1 MANPNPKNKWQP
13 GVSGNPKGRARKGK
27 TLTDILEKHLRRR
40 KEMPDGKRMS
50 HKDILAIKLIE
61 LAEENDDTTA
71 LKYIYDR
78 IDGKPTE
85 TVDTKHSGN
94 IQIGIDRVIYD
105 SVHGNDDTE
114 ADVDDEAD

>member
-1 MANPNPKNKWQP
+1 MPNPFKP
-13 GVSGNPKGRARKGK
+13 GDPRINRNGRPKKGK

-40 KEMPDGKRMS
+40 RFDDDEKRRSAKELLAKQVIDLALAG
-50 HKDILAIKLIE
+50 DLTAIK
-61 LAEENDDTTA
+61 
-71 LKYIYDR
+71 YIFDR

-94 IQIGIDRVIYD
+94 IRVGIDRIIYD
-105 SVHGNDDTE
+105 SVHGNDDTDE

>member
-1 MANPNPKNKWQP
+1 MPFKPGHDPNRNYNGRPK
-13 GVSGNPKGRARKGK
+13 KGK

-61 LAEENDDTTA
+61 LAEENGDTTV

-78 IDGKPTE
+78 IDGKPIE

-94 IQIGIDRVIYD
+94 IQIGIDRIIYD
-105 SVHGNDDTE
+105 SIHGNDETDE
-114 ADVDDEAD
+114 ADVDNETD